1 MSKRKVIG
9 GTAILAVIVFAAIF
23 GIMSLVDNA
32 GKTTNQIT
40 AEQTVEELNRYV
52 DKKVDVKKVEHP
64 TKGTVDLEASS
75 LQDELPE
82 IGTYF
87 YKVEGKGEVNIEI
100 FSSPEKAGRETMKE
114 SSETDYNTWL
124 VKVVED
130 FNK

>member
-52 DKKVDVKKVEHP
+52 DKKVDVKKV
-64 TKGTVDLEASS
+64 TKCRFVSKTL
-75 LQDELPE
+75 
-82 IGTYF
+82 
-87 YKVEGKGEVNIEI
+87 I
-100 FSSPEKAGRETMKE
+100 FQ
-114 SSETDYNTWL
+114 NHCI
-124 VKVVED
+124 
-130 FNK
+130 

>member
-52 DKKVDVKKVEHP
+52 DKKVDVKKVEH
-64 TKGTVDLEASS
+64 LS
-75 LQDELPE
+75 L
-82 IGTYF
+82 IH
-87 YKVEGKGEVNIEI
+87 I
-100 FSSPEKAGRETMKE
+100 
-114 SSETDYNTWL
+114 
-124 VKVVED
+124 
-130 FNK
+130 